1 MAAQRTL
8 LAMDWDDQ
16 RGTRREHQNLQHI
29 MNKWWCLKEED
40 LKTQFRE
47 EEGL

>member
-1 MAAQRTL
+1 MNRDIVAAQRTM

-29 MNKWWCLKEED
+29 GPNEQVVE
-40 LKTQFRE
+40 FER
-47 EEGL
+47 GGS